1 MRESCKKLNL
11 VSLRKIIKIVDSI
24 HSEAFTKCF
33 RSRAVE
39 LFKIIKFL
47 KIL

>member
-11 VSLRKIIKIVDSI
+11 VSLRKIIKNVDSI
-24 HSEAFTKCF
+24 HSEAFMKCF

-39 LFKIIKFL
+39 LLKIIKFL
-47 KIL
+47 NNL